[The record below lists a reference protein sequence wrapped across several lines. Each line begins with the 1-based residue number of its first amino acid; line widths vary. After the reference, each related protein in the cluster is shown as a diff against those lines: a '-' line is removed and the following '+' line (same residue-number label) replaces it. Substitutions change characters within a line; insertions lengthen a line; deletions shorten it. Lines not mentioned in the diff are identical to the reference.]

1 MAISVVYNIEEIESI
16 LKPKGITKTS
26 IYRAIS
32 LGKLKAIKVGKR
44 YVISEKALNYFLEG
58 CSDIQTDIG

>member
-1 MAISVVYNIEEIESI
+1 MAVINVHNVDEVVNL
-16 LKPKGITKTS
+16 LKHTGITKTS

-44 YVISEKALNYFLEG
+44 YLVSELALNHFLEG
-58 CSDIQTDIG
+58 KFDIWTDAG

>member
-1 MAISVVYNIEEIESI
+1 MAISVIYNIDEVESI

-44 YVISEKALNYFLEG
+44 YLISEKALNYFLEG
-58 CSDIQTDIG
+58 KLDIDTDVG

>member
-1 MAISVVYNIEEIESI
+1 MAVSIVYNIDELESI

-26 IYRAIS
+26 LYRAIS

-44 YVISEKALNYFLEG
+44 YLISEKALNCFLEG
-58 CSDIQTDIG
+58 NLDVDNNFN

>member
-1 MAISVVYNIEEIESI
+1 MAISVVYNIDEVEII

-26 IYRAIS
+26 LYRAIS

-44 YVISEKALNYFLEG
+44 YLISEKALNYFLEG
-58 CSDIQTDIG
+58 HFVIETDLE

>member
-1 MAISVVYNIEEIESI
+1 MAIAVVYNIDEVESI

-26 IYRAIS
+26 LYRAIS

-44 YVISEKALNYFLEG
+44 YLISERALNYFLEG
-58 CSDIQTDIG
+58 NSEIEVVVD

>member
-1 MAISVVYNIEEIESI
+1 VAISVIYNIDEVESI

-44 YVISEKALNYFLEG
+44 YLISEKALNYFLEG
-58 CSDIQTDIG
+58 KLDIDTDVG